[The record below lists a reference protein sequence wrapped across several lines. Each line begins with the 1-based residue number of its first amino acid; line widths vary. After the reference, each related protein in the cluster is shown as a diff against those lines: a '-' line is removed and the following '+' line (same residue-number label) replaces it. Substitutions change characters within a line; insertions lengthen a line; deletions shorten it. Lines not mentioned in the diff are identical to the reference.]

1 MKKNPFPSWF
11 KLLFKPIDIY
21 LFQKQQSRNLIY
33 LDLMGIDSFQDNQ
46 DELRKELLRQV
57 YWSFNLAILMMAAS
71 SVVSVAGIGLLL
83 SGKVSEAAVTAAGG
97 LTSYIVRADCLR
109 LNEKATDRLNKIL
122 RESKQE
128 Q

>member
-11 KLLFKPIDIY
+11 KLWFKPIEFY
-21 LFQKQQSRNLIY
+21 VFQKQESRKLIH
-33 LDLMGIDSFQDNQ
+33 LDLVGIDSFQDNR
-46 DELRKELLRQV
+46 DDLPRELLRQV

-71 SVVSVAGIGLLL
+71 SVVSIAGIGLLL